1 MVVDFMGVLLWVCNR
16 LEDIS
21 IGKVGKPSGP
31 CLVSLI
37 SAISGGETLN
47 SCLSATKPE
56 SKLVKE
62 ELLF

>member
-1 MVVDFMGVLLWVCNR
+1 MDVDFMGVLLWVCNR

-21 IGKVGKPSGP
+21 IGKAGKPSGP

-37 SAISGGETLN
+37 SSISGGETPN
-47 SCLSATKPE
+47 CCLGATVPK